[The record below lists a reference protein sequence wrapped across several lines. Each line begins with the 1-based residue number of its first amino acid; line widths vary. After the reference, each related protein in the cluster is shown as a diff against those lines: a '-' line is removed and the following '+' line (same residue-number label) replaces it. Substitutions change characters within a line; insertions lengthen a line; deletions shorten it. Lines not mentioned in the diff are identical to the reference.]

1 MTDAVHSQSDG
12 DPSGSPQRRT
22 IGGVQVD
29 RDSETSSGA
38 NPPEEF
44 RHLEERERVQGISLR
59 QLFAEQEHGLR
70 QKYADWII
78 WILGAQ
84 LLIADVVF
92 LVFAWAGKGWDLSP
106 GVIEVWLAATVVQ
119 VVGIVLIV
127 TRHLFP
133 SRDERPA
140 TG

>member
-1 MTDAVHSQSDG
+1 MTDAVHGQPDG
-12 DPSGSPQRRT
+12 DPSGSSDRRT
-22 IGGVQVD
+22 VGGVAVE
-29 RDSETSSGA
+29 RDSEASAGA
-38 NPPEEF
+38 NPPAEF
-44 RHLEERERVQGISLR
+44 RHLAERERAQGISLR
-59 QLFAEQEHGLR
+59 QLFAEQEHRLR

-92 LVFAWAGKGWDLSP
+92 LVFAWAGRGWDLSP
-106 GVIEVWLAATVVQ
+106 GVVEVWLAATVVQ

-133 SRDERPA
+133 SRDERPV